1 MRRRAVRWSLLAVLV
16 GGIVFLFVLPGRVWL
31 AQGRRLDGRPS
42 PGHRPDPART
52 RPSPSGV
59 AQLRSPAYL
68 EQLARQEFGLVM
80 PGEQAYALLPPTT
93 PPTTGSFARSITD
106 PPIVGGASP
115 PAKGVV

>member
-16 GGIVFLFVLPGRVWL
+16 AGVVFLFVLPGRVWL
-31 AQGRRLDGRPS
+31 AQGRAS
-42 PGHRPDPART
+42 TVAHRQDTSLT
-52 RPSPSGV
+52 RENAALAQRV

-93 PPTTGSFARSITD
+93 PPTTAPSQ
-106 PPIVGGASP
+106 
-115 PAKGVV
+115 KHH